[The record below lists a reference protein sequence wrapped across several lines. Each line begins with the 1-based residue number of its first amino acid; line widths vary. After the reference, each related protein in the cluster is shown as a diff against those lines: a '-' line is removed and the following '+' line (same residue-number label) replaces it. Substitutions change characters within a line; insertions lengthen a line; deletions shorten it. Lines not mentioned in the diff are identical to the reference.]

1 MLVLQT
7 TRVWTGGMTLLCM
20 LLVTLIGCGAAPV
33 LTPES
38 ETAEDAAQRSVVTND
53 TGQQGPN
60 PTLKPGE
67 IPPGDIDGNG
77 QVDEADLNAFVTRF
91 DEVFGTG
98 ADNPTFD
105 KALDMNGD
113 DLISWADL
121 QLFLELV
128 G

>member
-7 TRVWTGGMTLLCM
+7 TRVWTGGMALLCM

-33 LTPES
+33 LTPET
-38 ETAEDAAQRSVVTND
+38 ETADDAAQRSVVTND
-53 TGQQGPN
+53 TGQQDPN

-98 ADNPTFD
+98 ADNPTYD